1 MKTVALIPIKLGS
14 VRVPQKNI
22 KPFFDGTPLMHFIQK
37 ACLEAKN
44 IDEVYIYCSNEA
56 VKDYVLPGVKFLKRP
71 EYLDGDNINANDFI
85 REFMNTVDADIYVN
99 AHTTSPFAKPETI
112 DECVEKVASGEYDS
126 AFCAEALRT
135 FMWEDGKPINF
146 DPDHFP
152 RTQDLPL
159 IYGETSI
166 ASITTSQRQKKLSCR
181 PMLEFV
187 ALVYTYEL
195 VVTPKVKLHRS
206 EELYN
211 LFFKRMVE
219 KKGFFKDNDLIKT
232 NYEFAGKVIRESLC
246 K

>member
-14 VRVPQKNI
+14 KRVPGKNI
-22 KPFFDGTPLMHFIQK
+22 KPFFDGTPLMSFIQQ
-37 ACLEAKN
+37 ACLDAKN
-44 IDEVYIYCSNEA
+44 IDEVYIYCSDDA
-56 VKDYVLPGVKFLKRP
+56 VIPYVLPGVTYLKRP

-85 REFMNTVDADIYVN
+85 REFMKQVDADIYVN

-112 DECVEKVASGEYDS
+112 EECVEKVASGEYDS

-166 ASITTSQRQKKLSCR
+166 AYVFTKESFLKHNRRLGSKHYVKEVSKTDAIDIYYPEDFEIANAIYKEVIKKHECQ
-181 PMLEFV
+181 
-187 ALVYTYEL
+187 
-195 VVTPKVKLHRS
+195 
-206 EELYN
+206 N
-211 LFFKRMVE
+211 
-219 KKGFFKDNDLIKT
+219 N
-232 NYEFAGKVIRESLC
+232 
-246 K
+246 